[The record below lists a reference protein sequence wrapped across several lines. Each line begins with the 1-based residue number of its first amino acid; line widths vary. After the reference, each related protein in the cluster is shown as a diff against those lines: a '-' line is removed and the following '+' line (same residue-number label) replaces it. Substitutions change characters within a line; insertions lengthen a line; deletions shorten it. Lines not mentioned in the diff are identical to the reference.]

1 MKRSTL
7 SSNLSRL
14 ASLLVIV
21 AIAATNTACVTDP
34 YTGER
39 KISRGALGAIF
50 GAGIGAAIGAA
61 TGDNGRERK
70 KRALIGAGVG
80 ALGGGAVGVYMDQQE
95 RALREKLE
103 GTGVGV
109 TREGDEVI
117 LNMPGNVTFATDSD
131 EVSESFYPVLD
142 SVALV
147 LAEYDQTLVE
157 VSGHTDSTGEDDYNL
172 ELSGRRA
179 EGVANYLLDHEVAR
193 DRFIVLK
200 FGEREPIADNATP
213 EGRQQNR
220 RVEIAL
226 VPITEE
232 SA

>member
-1 MKRSTL
+1 MRAFPLTK
-7 SSNLSRL
+7 L
-14 ASLLVIV
+14 AAFLTSLAVL
-21 AIAATNTACVTDP
+21 TSMTACVTDP

-39 KISRGALGAIF
+39 KLSKGAIGALF

-80 ALGGGAVGVYMDQQE
+80 ALGGGTVGIYMDEQE
-95 RALREKLE
+95 RKLREKLQ
-103 GTGVGV
+103 GSGVSV
-109 TREGDEVI
+109 TRNGDEVV
-117 LNMPGNVTFATDSD
+117 LNMPGNVTFATNSD
-131 EVSESFYPVLD
+131 DLNPSFFDVLD

-147 LAEYDQTLVE
+147 LAEYNRTLVE
-157 VSGHTDSTGEDDYNL
+157 VSGHTDSTGEDAYNL

-179 EGVANYLLDHEVAR
+179 EEVANYLLEREINR

-200 FGEREPIADNATP
+200 FGERQPIADNGTP

-226 VPITEE
+226 VPITET
-232 SA
+232 AT

>member
-1 MKRSTL
+1 MP
-7 SSNLSRL
+7 SSSSKLVWALVVL
-14 ASLLVIV
+14 AIGTANS
-21 AIAATNTACVTDP
+21 ACVTDP

-39 KISRGALGAIF
+39 KFSKGALGAIF

-95 RALREKLE
+95 RKLREQLE

-109 TREGDEVI
+109 TREGDDVI

-131 EVSESFYPVLD
+131 EFNTSFNAVLD

-147 LAEYDQTLVE
+147 LNEYDQTLVE
-157 VSGHTDSTGEDDYNL
+157 VSGHTDSTGDDEYNL

-179 EGVANYLLDHEVAR
+179 ESVANYLLDREVAH
-193 DRFIVLK
+193 DRFVVLK
-200 FGEREPIADNATP
+200 SGEREPTADNATP
-213 EGRQQNR
+213 EGRERNR
-220 RVEIAL
+220 RVEITL
-226 VPITEE
+226 VPVTDQGGQ
-232 SA
+232 SV